1 VRLGIP
7 WGVLAAGAVVALAS
21 GCGGGSGVAPRTSP
35 SSSIEGAG
43 VNPADAFL
51 SSYVAA
57 DGRVQ
62 RRDQG
67 NDIVSEGQAY
77 GMLIAE
83 LARRDDL
90 VRTIWS
96 WTERHLAGSDG
107 LLAYHASSTGR
118 ILDHQPAADADTL
131 AAYALLRYR
140 GRDEAALHAAGERL
154 AAAVLSKETVT
165 DPSGSRVL
173 VAGPWARNGSVVDP
187 SYWMPG
193 VFTDL
198 AGLTG
203 NHVWRTMSSTVV
215 RLVAEA
221 TSTGARLPPD
231 WGTIRDGTLTP
242 TGSGGGQGTPQY
254 GPDAQRVP
262 LWFAGSCEKEARDL
276 AASWWR
282 VLQQQDN
289 SSALT
294 LNLDGSPLDASGSTV
309 ALLASAAAARA
320 AGDDGGAQDLQRG
333 AEENDQ
339 GSPSYYGGAW
349 LALSQGLRDGD
360 LGACG

>member
-118 ILDHQPAADADTL
+118 TSITSPPRMRTHW
-131 AAYALLRYR
+131 RR
-140 GRDEAALHAAGERL
+140 MRC
-154 AAAVLSKETVT
+154 
-165 DPSGSRVL
+165 SG
-173 VAGPWARNGSVVDP
+173 
-187 SYWMPG
+187 
-193 VFTDL
+193 
-198 AGLTG
+198 
-203 NHVWRTMSSTVV
+203 
-215 RLVAEA
+215 
-221 TSTGARLPPD
+221 
-231 WGTIRDGTLTP
+231 I
-242 TGSGGGQGTPQY
+242 GGGTRPPCMRRGSDWP
-254 GPDAQRVP
+254 P
-262 LWFAGSCEKEARDL
+262 LC
-276 AASWWR
+276 
-282 VLQQQDN
+282 
-289 SSALT
+289 
-294 LNLDGSPLDASGSTV
+294 
-309 ALLASAAAARA
+309 
-320 AGDDGGAQDLQRG
+320 
-333 AEENDQ
+333 
-339 GSPSYYGGAW
+339 
-349 LALSQGLRDGD
+349 
-360 LGACG
+360 